1 MKVTH
6 STYKQKVYDTDNEGY
21 TQADTGSEDETDP
34 EDALVENCNKKYLK
48 CSRHTS
54 LT

>member
-1 MKVTH
+1 MNNGNT
-6 STYKQKVYDTDNEGY
+6 QPIAEIDEGY